1 MKIDCNTSLKD
12 LLQIAKDLFRSFEW
26 NRIDVGNRSR
36 LGAMFFN
43 FSKNDDKLI
52 IVRIGKTPQ
61 NQQKYRKLHDDED
74 TTTNNEIRPLWY
86 IQCNKSTRYVT
97 FKMNFFRNRQ

>member
-1 MKIDCNTSLKD
+1 MKIDSNTSLKD
-12 LLQIAKDLFRSFEW
+12 LLQIAKGAMNELKENEEFIVKDLFRNFEW

-52 IVRIGKTPQ
+52 IVGIGKTPQ
-61 NQQKYRKLHDDED
+61 NQQKYRKLHDDD
-74 TTTNNEIRPLWY
+74 ITTNN
-86 IQCNKSTRYVT
+86 K
-97 FKMNFFRNRQ
+97 

>member
-12 LLQIAKDLFRSFEW
+12 LLQIAKGAMNELQESEEFIVKDLFRSFEW

-52 IVRIGKTPQ
+52 IVGIGKTAQ

-74 TTTNNEIRPLWY
+74 ATTKNEIRPL
-86 IQCNKSTRYVT
+86 
-97 FKMNFFRNRQ
+97 